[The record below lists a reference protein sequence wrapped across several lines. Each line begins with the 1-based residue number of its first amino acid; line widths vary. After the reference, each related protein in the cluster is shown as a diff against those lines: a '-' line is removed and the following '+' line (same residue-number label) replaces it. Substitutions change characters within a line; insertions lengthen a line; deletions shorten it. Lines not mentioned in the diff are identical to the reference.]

1 MLVKMKVIKDC
12 YYDGRLRKVGAVVD
26 YDMDDRGEDEN
37 GEHTEMPSWGERVG
51 NEVEAK
57 DPEPVKTEFK
67 ETTLH
72 EQASSK
78 KPTVTKANTGKK
90 VTVKKKSTKGK

>member
-26 YDMDDRGEDEN
+26 YDMEDRGEDGN
-37 GEHTEMPSWGERVG
+37 GQRTEMPSWGERVG

-57 DPEPVKTEFK
+57 DPEQEKTEFK

-72 EQASSK
+72 DQAGK
-78 KPTVTKANTGKK
+78 KQSTVTKANTGIKVKNRKK
-90 VTVKKKSTKGK
+90 TSKGK